1 MRYLFILIALFSLQT
16 SHANNKINSLADN
29 SNYLFIE
36 TKTLPIVDINFTIKN
51 GSTVDGT
58 YPGLTNLM
66 LNTLMSSDVNSK
78 KIVSYFEDVG
88 AKLSYSVGKE
98 SLSISIRSLSDIE
111 QILKLVNIINLAI
124 SSNEIDQNIF
134 SLEKD
139 KINRNISEVE
149 KRPGSTLNADISKH
163 LFSGTGFEHQKIG
176 TKRSINKITST
187 QVIEH
192 KNKIFNIKDI
202 EINIVGNI
210 SQ

>member
-66 LNTLMSSDVNSK
+66 INTLMSSDVNSK

-98 SLSISIRSLSDIE
+98 SLSISIRSLNDIE
-111 QILKLVNIINLAI
+111 QMLLSIGI
-124 SSNEIDQNIF
+124 SYD
-134 SLEKD
+134 
-139 KINRNISEVE
+139 V
-149 KRPGSTLNADISKH
+149 
-163 LFSGTGFEHQKIG
+163 
-176 TKRSINKITST
+176 
-187 QVIEH
+187 
-192 KNKIFNIKDI
+192 
-202 EINIVGNI
+202 
-210 SQ
+210 